1 MRRLSLDEFT
11 LSDGISV
18 ASVYTTSSKLE
29 KNILATFLE
38 DFTLHTVVSLPT
50 VASMILNIVA
60 GAIRK
65 S

>member
-38 DFTLHTVVSLPT
+38 DFTLYTVVSLPT